1 MKRYI
6 GIRCI
11 DGTRRVDVVLEGR
24 RFRVR
29 ALRPDRSLK
38 LLEHSR
44 DGFEWGYAG
53 SGPAQLALAILLD
66 YMACPQI
73 ALRFHQEFKS
83 RFIAQLPQRRW
94 EIQGAQ
100 IRDFVASEL
109 AKSRIRLVAEIIAN
123 CEETSSAAVQ
133 PAGGGMNIFHGFGSN
148 R

>member
-6 GIRCI
+6 GIRCH
-11 DGTRRVDVVLEGR
+11 DGTPRVDVVLEGR

-29 ALRPDRSLK
+29 AIRPDRSVK

-44 DGFEWGYAG
+44 DGCEWGYAG

-66 YMACPQI
+66 YMACPPI

-100 IRDFVASEL
+100 IRDFIASEL
-109 AKSRIRLVAEIIAN
+109 AKSRIR
-123 CEETSSAAVQ
+123 AV
-133 PAGGGMNIFHGFGSN
+133 S
-148 R
+148 